1 MEVAKVSDMAA
12 ATPSRSAERWPITA
26 IRVPLNGEPTWR
38 AYDVTIMISS
48 FLRAPVS
55 RVVEPTAR
63 ALTKRKV
70 TPNQV
75 TLVGAIGT
83 CATSLIFFTRGELF
97 VGTIAMLI
105 FIFSD
110 LVDGTMARLS
120 GASSKFGAFLDSTS
134 DRVVD
139 ATLIGSITYYLFT
152 IDDSLQIVAW
162 FALTGGFLVSYVK
175 ARAEASGFTCEGGF
189 AERPERTII
198 LLVSTGFAGLGVGYI
213 LAAGI
218 WLIAITSFLTV
229 GFRVIQVWRQR

>member
-1 MEVAKVSDMAA
+1 
-12 ATPSRSAERWPITA
+12 
-26 IRVPLNGEPTWR
+26 
-38 AYDVTIMISS
+38 MISS
-48 FLRAPVS
+48 FLRAPVT

-139 ATLIGSITYYLFT
+139 ATLIGSVTYYLFT

>member
-1 MEVAKVSDMAA
+1 
-12 ATPSRSAERWPITA
+12 
-26 IRVPLNGEPTWR
+26 
-38 AYDVTIMISS
+38 MISS
-48 FLRAPVS
+48 FLRAPVT

-63 ALTKRKV
+63 ALTRRKV

-97 VGTIAMLI
+97 VGTIVMLI

-139 ATLIGSITYYLFT
+139 ATLIGSITYYFFT

>member
-1 MEVAKVSDMAA
+1 
-12 ATPSRSAERWPITA
+12 
-26 IRVPLNGEPTWR
+26 
-38 AYDVTIMISS
+38 MISS
-48 FLRAPVS
+48 FLRAPVA

-83 CATSLIFFTRGELF
+83 CVTSLIFFTRGELF